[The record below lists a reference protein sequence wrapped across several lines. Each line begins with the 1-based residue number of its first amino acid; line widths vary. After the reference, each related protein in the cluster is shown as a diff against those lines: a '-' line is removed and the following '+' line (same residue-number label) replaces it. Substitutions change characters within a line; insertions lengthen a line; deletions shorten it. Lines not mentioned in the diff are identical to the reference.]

1 MHFRVT
7 IQSITARYK
16 ETESDQ
22 KWRWGSLASS
32 LRHKP
37 VPLSFPCGKISSHL
51 DDSAPGFH
59 SSAKED
65 GGWIGFFLAISQPP
79 VGVSLNLK
87 T

>member
-1 MHFRVT
+1 MDFRVR

-37 VPLSFPCGKISSHL
+37 VLSFPCGKTSSHL
-51 DDSAPGFH
+51 DDSVPGSR
-59 SSAKED
+59 SSAREH
-65 GGWIGFFLAISQPP
+65 GEWAGFFLAISQPP
-79 VGVSLNLK
+79 VGVSFNLK

>member
-1 MHFRVT
+1 MDFRVT

-37 VPLSFPCGKISSHL
+37 VPLSCPCGKTSSHL
-51 DDSAPGFH
+51 DDSAPGCH
-59 SSAKED
+59 SSAREH
-65 GGWIGFFLAISQPP
+65 GEGLASFLPSLSLQW
-79 VGVSLNLK
+79 VSHL